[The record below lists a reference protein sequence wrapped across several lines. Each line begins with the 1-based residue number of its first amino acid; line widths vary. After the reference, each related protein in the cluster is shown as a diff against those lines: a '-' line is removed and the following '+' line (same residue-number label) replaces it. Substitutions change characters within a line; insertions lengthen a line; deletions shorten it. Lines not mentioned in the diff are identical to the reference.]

1 MTGFNDLIAIKDD
14 CPAKLAPLKAQKLGN
29 QVRTVMK
36 RRILTKTLIFGLM
49 WTPAFAADPL
59 PTLQET
65 PMLADEVKSGALPP
79 IGKRLPEQPWV
90 VKRFAGADGPGKP
103 GGQMNMLV
111 AGVRDTR
118 LMTIYS
124 YTRLIIYDD
133 KFTLHPDILESY
145 EVKEGREFTLKLR
158 AGHKWS
164 DGHPFTTEDFR
175 YFWEDIANNKDLSPA
190 GPPVELTVDG
200 KPPKVDIIDE
210 RTIRYTG
217 DKPNPYFIESQA
229 RAAPLFLFRPAHYLK
244 KLHGKYTPEEEILK
258 VHKGTRWSNVYR
270 RHDVMYGNSNID
282 LPTLN
287 PWVLSTPSPA
297 QRYVFVRNP
306 YYHRIDEKGQQLP
319 YIDRVIFTVTATNL
333 VPAKAGLGE
342 ADLQPRYL
350 NMRDYT
356 FLQKSAKSSGVDVR
370 LWESGSGSQI
380 ALYPNLTTTDEE
392 WRKLMRDVRFRRALS
407 LAIDRD
413 ELNQVVYLGLAKP
426 SNNTVMERSEL
437 FKPEYATK
445 WAKHDPKLANK
456 LLDEAGLAKRGPDG
470 IRLLP
475 SGRPATIVVESQS
488 EETEDSDALHLI
500 ADFWKNVGIKMLTK
514 PQTLENFRLRAF
526 SGDAI
531 MTAYAGAVTAV
542 PSINT
547 SPKEFAPTMQGG
559 LQWSRWGMFIE
570 SKGTKGEKCDMES
583 ACKLLDYVKEW
594 ETSSDPDSRRKAWD
608 KILTTNADEVFSI
621 GTVNGIRQPIV
632 VGPNIRN
639 VPKEGYYA
647 WDPGGY
653 IGLYQP
659 DTFWIAQ

>member
-1 MTGFNDLIAIKDD
+1 
-14 CPAKLAPLKAQKLGN
+14 
-29 QVRTVMK
+29 MK
-36 RRILTKTLIFGLM
+36 RRVLTQALMGGVVGLI

-59 PTLQET
+59 PPLQET
-65 PMLADEVKSGALPP
+65 PALADKVKSGALPP
-79 IGKRLPEQPWV
+79 IAKRIPEQPWV
-90 VKRFAGADGPGKP
+90 IKRFAGGDGPGKQ
-103 GGQMNMLV
+103 GGQLNMLV
-111 AGVRDTR
+111 AGVRDSR
-118 LMTIYS
+118 LMTVYS
-124 YTRLIIYDD
+124 YTRLIVYDD
-133 KFTLHPDILESY
+133 QFKLHPDILESY

-164 DGHPFTTEDFR
+164 DGQPFTTEDFR
-175 YFWEDIANNKDLSPA
+175 FFWEDVANNAELSPS
-190 GPPVELTVDG
+190 GPSVELIVDG
-200 KPPKVDIIDE
+200 KPPKVEIIDKL
-210 RTIRYTG
+210 TIKYTWE
-217 DKPNPYFIESQA
+217 KPNPYFIESQA
-229 RAAPLFLFRPAHYLK
+229 RAAPLFLYRPAHYLK
-244 KLHGKYTPEEEILK
+244 TVHGKYTPEEEILK
-258 VHKGTRWSNVYR
+258 VHKGTRWVNIYR
-270 RHDVMYGNSNID
+270 RQDVMYGNSNIE

-287 PWVLSTPSPA
+287 PWVLATQFPA
-297 QRYVFVRNP
+297 QRYVFARNP

-319 YIDRVIFTVTATNL
+319 YIDDVIMTVAATNL
-333 VPAKAGLGE
+333 IPAKAGLGE

-356 FLQKSAKSSGVDVR
+356 FLQKSAKTSGVNVL

-380 ALYPNLTTTDEE
+380 ALYPNLTVSDEE

-437 FKPEYATK
+437 FKPAYATK
-445 WAKHDPKLANK
+445 WANYDPKLANK
-456 LLDEAGLAKRGPDG
+456 LLDELGLAKRGADG

-475 SGRPATIVVESQS
+475 SGKPATIVVEHAS
-488 EETEDSDALHLI
+488 EETEDADALQLI
-500 ADFWKNVGIKMLTK
+500 TEMWKKVGIKMLSK
-514 PQTLENFRLRAF
+514 PQTRENFRLRAF
-526 SGDAI
+526 SGEAV
-531 MTAYAGAVTAV
+531 MTAFAGNVTAV
-542 PSINT
+542 PTVNT

-570 SKGTKGEKCDMES
+570 SKGTKGEKCDLES

-594 ETSSDPDSRRKAWD
+594 ETSSDAAGRRKAWD
-608 KILTTNADEVFSI
+608 KILEANADEVFSI

-632 VGPNIRN
+632 VGPKVRN
-639 VPKEGYYA
+639 VPKEGYSA